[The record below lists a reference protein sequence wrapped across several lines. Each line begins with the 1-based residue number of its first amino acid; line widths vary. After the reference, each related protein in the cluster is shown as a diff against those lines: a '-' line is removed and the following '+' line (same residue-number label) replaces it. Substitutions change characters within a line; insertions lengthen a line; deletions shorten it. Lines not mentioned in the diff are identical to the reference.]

1 LSHIDFCAT
10 IDYNFRKALN
20 VQVKI
25 MADYK
30 KMYLTLVDEVT
41 KTIDS
46 LTGALQKAENTYIES
61 DNPPEMIPHK
71 KTQNEADAQ

>member
-1 LSHIDFCAT
+1 
-10 IDYNFRKALN
+10 
-20 VQVKI
+20 

-46 LTGALQKAENTYIES
+46 LTGALQKAEDIYIES
-61 DNPPEMIPHK
+61 DDPPEMILHK
-71 KTQNEADAQ
+71 KAKEEADA

>member
-1 LSHIDFCAT
+1 
-10 IDYNFRKALN
+10 
-20 VQVKI
+20 